1 MLSNALHSGFFYARV
16 STYKAVSKPRDYA
29 IMAFSV
35 LYEDFSS
42 GKWHT
47 VFFAPQ
53 AKNSY
58 TMLQKETTAG
68 ETAVQ
73 VFTYNEKDMNV
84 RIQSIDGNPWFVV
97 KDLCEI
103 LEHSNHK
110 VAIQGLDEDEVS
122 KVYLTDSL
130 GRQQETL
137 VVNESGMYALVIRSN
152 KPQAKKFR
160 KWVTSEVLPAIRK
173 TGRYE
178 LKKSAPA
185 KTHNYPRRG
194 ELITADLVNLLWLI
208 GESLE
213 HGDQAQI
220 ALELGVSRNTV
231 SGTLNGKI
239 RSSRVLRALYR
250 KAMQRR
256 EEFMLYHRPD
266 KMAERLIG
274 GDRSSLPTQL
284 PTVHIAGCKGL
295 LGCQN
300 ARKKNK
306 KGGAL

>member
-1 MLSNALHSGFFYARV
+1 MTEKQEKPTQAVAQPEVFTFNPANAPIR
-16 STYKAVSKPRDYA
+16 
-29 IMAFSV
+29 
-35 LYEDFSS
+35 
-42 GKWHT
+42 
-47 VFFAPQ
+47 
-53 AKNSY
+53 
-58 TMLQKETTAG
+58 
-68 ETAVQ
+68 VQ
-73 VFTYNEKDMNV
+73 VINQE
-84 RIQSIDGNPWFVV
+84 PWFVA
-97 KDLCEI
+97 KDVCDALT
-103 LEHSNHK
+103 LENSRK
-110 VAIQGLDEDEVS
+110 ATASLDDDEKGVS
-122 KVYLTDSL
+122 PIVTPS
-130 GRQQETL
+130 GTQQMTI
-137 VVNESGMYALVIRSN
+137 VNESGLYNLIFQSR
-152 KPQAKKFR
+152 KPEAKAFR
-160 KWVTSEVLPAIRK
+160 KWVTSEVLPAIRR

-295 LGCQN
+295 LVCQN
-300 ARKKNK
+300 ARKNHK